1 MAANHEQSIDPE
13 VQIHPSDYLN
23 LARNLLQKFI
33 IRRLNCNQSGE
44 EKVPDYEISKPVGK
58 EKVSVRDE
66 RIIYQV
72 KQKIPSLQ
80 KILNE
85 AIESIKRTSPQ
96 VLAREYIK
104 AHFSECV
111 TTLEPKA
118 FEIYLDYEEKAFLSA
133 IDIWISQNESTI
145 RGISEKGL
153 PSSDFAK
160 EVIKLFYPLVQRL
173 EFESGQTRK
182 ARGGRT
188 FELVIE
194 YLLGKVGIPCQKPE
208 GKQPR
213 AILKRVDLV
222 IPGQMTA
229 IECPDKAFFLSCKR
243 TLRERWKQTI
253 PERKPSW
260 RVFLLTQDEDLPE
273 DKAKEIDQ
281 LGMIVYVRDELKSK
295 GYLAKKPW
303 VRKLSH
309 LPKDLSLP

>member
-1 MAANHEQSIDPE
+1 MESYQEQSLGFERQSKSFLD
-13 VQIHPSDYLN
+13 
-23 LARNLLQKFI
+23 LARNSLRELVLARLDCDPPEKGEPVDYKTLDQVAREKI
-33 IRRLNCNQSGE
+33 SIRDQ
-44 EKVPDYEISKPVGK
+44 
-58 EKVSVRDE
+58 
-66 RIIYQV
+66 RIIYQA

-80 KILNE
+80 QILKE
-85 AIESIKRTSPQ
+85 AIESIKKTSPQ
-96 VLAREYIK
+96 ILTSRYIK

-118 FEIYLDYEEKAFLSA
+118 FEVYLDYEEKAFLST
-133 IDIWISQNESTI
+133 IDVWVSQNERII

-194 YLLGKVGIPCQKPE
+194 YLLTRIGVSCQRPE

-213 AILKRVDLV
+213 TILKRVDLV
-222 IPGQMTA
+222 IPDQTTA
-229 IECPDKAFFLSCKR
+229 IERPDKAFFLSCKR

-281 LGMIVYVRDELKSK
+281 LGMIVYVRDELKNED
-295 GYLAKKPW
+295 YLAQKPW
-303 VRKLSH
+303 VRRLSD
-309 LPKDLSLP
+309 LPKDLGSS

>member
-1 MAANHEQSIDPE
+1 MEGYQKQSASFKGQTE
-13 VQIHPSDYLN
+13 ALLN
-23 LARNLLQKFI
+23 LVRNSLRNFMLE
-33 IRRLNCNQSGE
+33 RLNCDPPEN
-44 EKVPDYEISKPVGK
+44 EKSLTRRIPESAGK
-58 EKVSVRDE
+58 EKLSIRDE
-66 RIIYQV
+66 RIIYQA

-80 KILNE
+80 QILNE
-85 AIESIKRTSPQ
+85 AIESIRKTYPRILTP
-96 VLAREYIK
+96 EYIK

-118 FEIYLDYEEKAFLSA
+118 FGVYLDYEEKAFLSA

-145 RGISEKGL
+145 RGVSEKGL
-153 PSSDFAK
+153 HASDFAK
-160 EVIKLFYPLVQRL
+160 EVIKLFYPVVQRL

-188 FELVIE
+188 FELVME
-194 YLLGKVGIPCQKPE
+194 YLLGRIGVSCQKPK
-208 GKQPR
+208 GKEFTKL
-213 AILKRVDLV
+213 LKRVDLV
-222 IPGQMTA
+222 VPDQVTA
-229 IECPDKAFFLSCKR
+229 IERPDKAFFLSCKR

-295 GYLAKKPW
+295 DYLAQKPW
-303 VRKLSH
+303 VRRLSD
-309 LPKDLSLP
+309 LPNDLGFS